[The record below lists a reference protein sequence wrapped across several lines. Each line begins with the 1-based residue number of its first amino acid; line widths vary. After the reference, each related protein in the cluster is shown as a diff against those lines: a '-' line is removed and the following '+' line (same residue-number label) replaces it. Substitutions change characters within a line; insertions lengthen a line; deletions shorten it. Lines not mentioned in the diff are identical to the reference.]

1 MPEVIHSKGPNGEKH
16 NDYVLR
22 EDLHNGRPAWDLS
35 GSLHHSLCW
44 TPFDNNADFGFWAL
58 ANLWT
63 RDEKG
68 QATGIV
74 FQTRPSGRTWTA
86 RGTCRPQQRVS
97 LCRPSVRGR
106 ARALGAATARRE
118 GTRRRSCLCERQLLR
133 AHATGRPRATGI
145 RPVRLLVYYQMA
157 RKTCLK

>member
-1 MPEVIHSKGPNGEKH
+1 MSIENVPKVIHSKGPNGEKH

-63 RDEKG
+63 RNEEG

-74 FQTRPSGRTWTA
+74 FQTPERPHMDGPGHLPPTA
-86 RGTCRPQQRVS
+86 TSKPMP
-97 LCRPSVRGR
+97 PSARGR
-106 ARALGAATARRE
+106 AGALGAATARRE
-118 GTRRRSCLCERQLLR
+118 GRRRFCLCERQLLR
-133 AHATGRPRATGI
+133 
-145 RPVRLLVYYQMA
+145 VYMPPDDLGL
-157 RKTCLK
+157 RG

>member
-1 MPEVIHSKGPNGEKH
+1 MSIENVPKVIHSKGPNGEKH

-74 FQTRPSGRTWTA
+74 FQTPERPHMDGPGDLPPTATSKPMPPLGAWT
-86 RGTCRPQQRVS
+86 
-97 LCRPSVRGR
+97 RGR
-106 ARALGAATARRE
+106 PWCGDRTSGGQTEVLF
-118 GTRRRSCLCERQLLR
+118 
-133 AHATGRPRATGI
+133 
-145 RPVRLLVYYQMA
+145 V
-157 RKTCLK
+157 